1 MDAHHW
7 VLNVRRTWGFICPA
21 REAKAEEVSF
31 RWPSTVSRS
40 NPPLKAQSCNATD
53 LASSL
58 AINKCLI
65 SRESSRKA
73 PSLLLKKEKV
83 APKMNAFGFS
93 QSSPVEIGA
102 HFEQFYHLK
111 DDAKKNVN
119 LYLLIIF
126 ALAAES
132 RAEKESITRQKQ
144 EPSYLSAKGL
154 LRNAGQQKRA
164 K

>member
-1 MDAHHW
+1 M
-7 VLNVRRTWGFICPA
+7 
-21 REAKAEEVSF
+21 
-31 RWPSTVSRS
+31 
-40 NPPLKAQSCNATD
+40 
-53 LASSL
+53 
-58 AINKCLI
+58 
-65 SRESSRKA
+65 
-73 PSLLLKKEKV
+73 LLKKEKV

-144 EPSYLSAKGL
+144 EPSYLSAKCRTAEDEQNNSGIQTRQIYMTKASRKTAKSGARETKNSGKMCCDRNL
-154 LRNAGQQKRA
+154 TRLRRA
-164 K
+164 WKHLKS

>member
-1 MDAHHW
+1 
-7 VLNVRRTWGFICPA
+7 
-21 REAKAEEVSF
+21 
-31 RWPSTVSRS
+31 
-40 NPPLKAQSCNATD
+40 
-53 LASSL
+53 
-58 AINKCLI
+58 
-65 SRESSRKA
+65 
-73 PSLLLKKEKV
+73 LLLKKEKV

-111 DDAKKNVN
+111 DDAKKNVK